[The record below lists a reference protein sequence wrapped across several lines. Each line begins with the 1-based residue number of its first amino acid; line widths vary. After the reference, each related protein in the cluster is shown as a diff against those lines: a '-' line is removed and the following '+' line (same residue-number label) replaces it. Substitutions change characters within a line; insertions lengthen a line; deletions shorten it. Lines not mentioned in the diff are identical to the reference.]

1 MPCPFSDYS
10 DAVAACAR
18 AAAPSVVGLEW
29 GGRQQISAIRWLD
42 GVIVTSEQSLPEA
55 GSYMAILPGGARM
68 PATRLGRDSGTNV
81 AALRVNEVAR
91 AAPDAALEVA
101 PGQSVLALGSDGNGG
116 PRVRKGGVEA
126 VGPAWQSQC
135 GGRIDQL
142 ITLDIRLDR
151 TAEGGPVFDAAG
163 RLIGMSTFGPRQQ
176 VLVIPTAT
184 IARVAAQLAAHGRVA
199 RGWLGVGVQPVA
211 IPGETEGASPADT
224 GLMVLSLAEGSPA
237 AGCLLPGDIL
247 ISANGTRLST
257 PRALTA
263 LLSAEAIGSTLAL
276 RLLRGGVVQQTD
288 IGVIGRPA

>member
-1 MPCPFSDYS
+1 MPCAFSDYS
-10 DAVAACAR
+10 DAVAARAR
-18 AAAPSVVGLEW
+18 AAAPLVVGLEW
-29 GGRQQISAIRWLD
+29 DGRQQISAIRWSD

-55 GSYMAILPGGARM
+55 DSITAILPGGARV
-68 PATRLGRDSGTNV
+68 PAARLGRDPGTNIV
-81 AALRVNEVAR
+81 ALRVDDTAGP
-91 AAPDAALEVA
+91 APDTALDVA
-101 PGQSVLALGSDGNGG
+101 PGQSVLALGSDGTGG

-142 ITLDIRLDR
+142 ITLDIRLDHV
-151 TAEGGPVFDAAG
+151 AEGGPVIDAAG

-211 IPGETEGASPADT
+211 IPGEAAGASAT

-247 ISANGTRLST
+247 ISANDTKLST

-263 LLSAEAIGSTLAL
+263 LLSAEAIGTTLAL
-276 RLLRGGVVQQTD
+276 RLLRGGAVQQTD
-288 IGVIGRPA
+288 IAVIGRPA